1 MTTLPPEVLHSLGLQ
16 AAGVG
21 GFLLLY
27 IFFKIIHLRMTIG
40 SKVGCYFQEASG
52 NMTFELIQYQREPR
66 DNEPVLVSKRDKLG
80 YRMETQIQRRILY
93 PQGGWRFMQENIP
106 AQCYVRGH
114 YDPVDW
120 YKQVDSRNP
129 LELAVMMKN
138 AKNTAVATD
147 VINSISDRL
156 GGLSIKNLQTIMVV
170 GLIVLGLG
178 LSGVGYLT
186 YRNYEALQTFTTAL
200 KK

>member
-1 MTTLPPEVLHSLGLQ
+1 MQMPPPEVLRMLAVQ
-16 AAGVG
+16 G
-21 GFLLLY
+21 GGIGGILLLY
-27 IFFKIIHLRMTIG
+27 IFFKIVHLRMTIG

-52 NMTFELIQYQREPR
+52 NMTFELIEYQRAPR
-66 DNEPVLVSKRDKLG
+66 DNEPILVSKQDGLG

-129 LELAVMMKN
+129 LELAVMVKN

-156 GGLSIKNLQTIMVV
+156 GGLSLKNLQMVMVV

-178 LSGVGYLT
+178 LGGVGFLSYK
-186 YRNYEALQTFTTAL
+186 NYEALQTFTSAL